1 MESSIDHRYRLKV
14 FECLLEKPVFIG
26 SLTNPKWRL
35 ECPLC
40 CAPGASLV
48 WMERKN
54 TFKFLCS
61 SSRRQNCGVHAEFP
75 ILLKMWNLRLL
86 PSICRSV
93 RRRDQRVLGSIA
105 PDSLMHFL
113 KGFPERLRGG
123 ADPNPTPKSK
133 TAPSDRQRDPEMVW
147 TL

>member
-1 MESSIDHRYRLKV
+1 MESFIDRKYRLKV
-14 FECLLEKPVFIG
+14 FEYLPEKPVFIG
-26 SLTNPKWRL
+26 SPTNPKWRL

-75 ILLKMWNLRLL
+75 ILLKMWNQGLFAQYLQEREEEGSTGPGFNCPRLADAF
-86 PSICRSV
+86 PQGVPRASQRGCRSKPNSQV
-93 RRRDQRVLGSIA
+93 QNRSKRPSKGS
-105 PDSLMHFL
+105 
-113 KGFPERLRGG
+113 
-123 ADPNPTPKSK
+123 
-133 TAPSDRQRDPEMVW
+133 
-147 TL
+147 